1 MSDQNTA
8 QSCKSIDAD
17 LELIDIKKVCAM
29 LGVGRTFVYE
39 GVARG
44 TFPKPLKLS
53 PGPRGVS
60 RFIKA
65 EVLQYAAQKAAMRQ
79 EASHAE

>member
-1 MSDQNTA
+1 MSDQLTA

-17 LELIDIKKVCAM
+17 LELLDIKQVCAM

-39 GVARG
+39 GVTRG

-53 PGPRGVS
+53 PGRRGVV

-65 EVLQYAAQKAAMRQ
+65 ELLQYVAQKAAMRE